1 MSESEKDQMS
11 VRERFKNERE
21 SEKEIEREN
30 EKRQILTQ
38 SE

>member
-21 SEKEIEREN
+21 RVRKKVKEKTR
-30 EKRQILTQ
+30 KGRY
-38 SE
+38 